1 MSFLGRIFG
10 TAAGETAKGLMEGI
24 GGLATSIR
32 SAITGELPPGARA
45 KLEELAIQAD
55 SLQTQ
60 GQMKINVMEVQ
71 HSSIFVAGWRPF
83 IGWVCGIALGWN
95 FVVHPMVTWYMSIWE
110 PLLKQPPPMD
120 LSQLYPIVLGMLGL
134 GMFRTYEKT
143 RDAQKNH

>member
-32 SAITGELPPGARA
+32 SAITGELSPDARA